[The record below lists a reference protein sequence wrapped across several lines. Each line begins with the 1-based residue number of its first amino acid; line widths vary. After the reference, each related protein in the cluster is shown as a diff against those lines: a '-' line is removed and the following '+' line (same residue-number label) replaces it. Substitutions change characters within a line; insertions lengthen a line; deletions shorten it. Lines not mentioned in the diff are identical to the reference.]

1 MGDYFTMKL
10 LSFTAFKKQLCQ
22 GILALAGALGA
33 SQAADV
39 TWSGGG
45 SNGNWG
51 TAQNWVGGVAP
62 TIAGADRLVFSGTV
76 RTAASN
82 NFASGLFSGV
92 AFDATAGSF
101 FLSGNEFSVDSAGFS
116 NLSSQSQSIGPSVNF
131 TQSTVV
137 SNVAGGSMS
146 FLGQTMGLGTS
157 TITFAGAGNTTIASN
172 VTGTTANVI
181 KTDAG
186 TLTATGAWNQAGNIT
201 VRTGSF
207 VASGSAAIFS
217 NIQTITIG
225 DQLGDSG
232 GSFNVSAG
240 AIVKSQQGLLGN
252 VNGSAG
258 TAVVSGGG
266 SQWTVQNDLIIGR
279 LGQGN
284 INVGGGGVL
293 TNLNGSLGAGVVAS
307 DNTGSVGVATIVGTG
322 SQWVNL
328 GNLTVGGYGLGILQ
342 IIQGAEV
349 SVAGNS
355 IVGAQMNSAA
365 STATVDGIGS
375 VWSTTGTLTVGGAG
389 KGSVDVTGG
398 GVLESGSAT
407 IGAQTG
413 SIGAVTL
420 SGVGSSWSVTGNQTI
435 GEGSSGTLTINAG
448 AVSSASGSAYL
459 GSLAGGQGTATISGA
474 GSGWTLG
481 GTLFAGYASQG
492 TVAISAGATVSAGTV
507 VVGSS
512 AGSVGQVV
520 VGGTGSRL
528 TSTGALTVG
537 QAGTGS
543 FQVQGGATAA
553 TGAVSIGAGAGSI
566 GTAAVNGTGSIWNTS
581 GNITLGSL
589 GTGSLI
595 VQNGGAL
602 NVNGGL
608 GTISFGAGIGEL
620 NIGGG
625 GSAGTLNAAAVNFG
639 SGTGTLR
646 FDYGGAFT
654 FSSLLTGN
662 GTLAHD
668 NGATTITNA
677 NTGFNGS
684 TIITGG
690 VLTTTNAR
698 ALGSSNLQLNGGS
711 LAPVGNLALDQ
722 FGWTG
727 TGSIR
732 MSIGTTNSRG
742 FLSVAGTAVKNG
754 DGRFVLYDDGTFQ
767 ADTTYALMMAGGGF
781 TGYNLAD
788 LRTEFVYMLGAEFSF
803 SADMKTLYITF
814 PASLAPTEIDN
825 AAPVSTPTNA
835 NFFVVN
841 TVTTSNAPNTINS
854 LAFNNA
860 SELRVFNNLT
870 VTSGLFQVAIGSATI
885 TGDTVTAPNDFTKLG
900 SGLLNILGNLVV
912 NGIANIAN
920 GTLAVNG
927 VMTAQ
932 QLIVQTNTY
941 LQGNG
946 LINADVV
953 NNGTV
958 SPGNSIGTLTING
971 NYTQSS
977 TGTLQ
982 IEIASGSNF
991 DRLIVSQGASLAGTL
1006 QVVGLGGYA
1015 FKYGQQFAFLQANR
1029 ITGGFGSILLSNPGE
1044 FRARFVVNGEM
1055 GSILIAPT
1063 SYTLLAQNQNQMNI
1077 ARALDSFIPATS
1089 GDQLTVSTALD
1100 LQSADQ
1106 YPAAFDQISPAF
1118 YQSQANI
1125 ALEQMSNQ
1133 NQMIAQQ
1140 LSMARIAGRGFRS
1153 QGFDTPLANDRDGR
1167 SVDPKDMLSTLPV
1180 DPVYGQS
1187 RWGVWAQAS
1196 GNMAKVTN
1204 ISQVPNYNYY
1214 SGGTLIGIDYQWNDH
1229 FITGL
1234 YGGYQGTYASGSNN
1248 SSTFINTAVGGI
1260 YATYQNKGFYA
1271 DAIVGGAY
1279 NNYNS
1284 RRPIQFSTIDRT
1296 ARSSANG
1303 GQFTSYL
1310 DFGYDWKWGGL
1321 TFGPLVSAQ
1330 YIYTGIGSFAENQAG
1345 ALNLR
1350 MDTQNVNSFRTNVG
1364 GHIAYTWR
1372 ATKSVII
1379 FPQVRA
1385 TWQHEYLNGSRN
1397 ISSSLDGGNGPS
1409 FGYRTGAPGTDSLVA
1424 AGGLTV
1430 QIGERWSTSAFY
1442 NVNVGRSDLFDQ
1454 VISLSLDYQ
1463 F

>member
-1 MGDYFTMKL
+1 MKRLPPYF
-10 LSFTAFKKQLCQ
+10 AFKNQLFHGVLVMALTCFVS
-22 GILALAGALGA
+22 ILT
-33 SQAADV
+33 AADV
-39 TWSGGG
+39 TWNGGG
-45 SNGNWG
+45 ADGNWG
-51 TAQNWVGGVAP
+51 TAQNWVGGTAP
-62 TIAGADRLVFSGTV
+62 TSAGADRLIFSGSI
-76 RTAASN
+76 RTSAN
-82 NFASGLFSGV
+82 NSYVSGLFRGI
-92 AFDATAGSF
+92 AFDASASSF
-101 FLSGNEFSVDSAGFS
+101 FLSGNEFSVAEDGFV
-116 NLSSQSQSIGPSVNF
+116 NQAAQVQTVGPAVNF
-131 TQSTVV
+131 TQSATV
-137 SNVAGGSMS
+137 SNVAGGSTT
-146 FLGQTMGLGTS
+146 FLGLTMGIGTS
-157 TITFAGAGNTTIASN
+157 NITFSGAGDTTIASTM
-172 VTGTTANVI
+172 TGTTGSIV
-181 KTDAG
+181 KTG
-186 TLTATGAWNQAGNIT
+186 SGILTGTGAWNQAGNIT
-201 VRTGSF
+201 VQGGTLTLT
-207 VASGSAAIFS
+207 GSAAVAG
-217 NIQTITIG
+217 NIQNITVG
-225 DQLGDSG
+225 DQPGDVAT
-232 GSFNVSAG
+232 FNVTAG
-240 AIVKSQQGLLGN
+240 AQVKSQQGILGN
-252 VNGSAG
+252 TQGSSG
-258 TAVVSGGG
+258 TVTVGGG
-266 SQWTVQNDLIIGR
+266 DSQWTVLNNLTIGR
-279 LGQGN
+279 LGQGTL
-284 INVGGGGVL
+284 NVIGGATLTSQNASIGGGVM
-293 TNLNGSLGAGVVAS
+293 TS
-307 DNTGSVGVATIVGTG
+307 DNSGSSGLVSVQGEG
-322 SQWVNL
+322 SQWVNQ
-328 GNLTVGGYGLGILQ
+328 GNLTVGGYGVGVLSIVSG
-342 IIQGAEV
+342 GSV
-349 SVAGNS
+349 SVAGNTVIAEQMAS
-355 IVGAQMNSAA
+355 ASSGVAVAGVGSLWQ
-365 STATVDGIGS
+365 TA
-375 VWSTTGTLTVGGAG
+375 GTLTVGGAG
-389 KGSVDVTGG
+389 TATVDVTGG
-398 GVLESGSAT
+398 AVMSSGSAT
-407 IGAQTG
+407 LG
-413 SIGAVTL
+413 SLT
-420 SGVGSSWSVTGNQTI
+420 
-435 GEGSSGTLTINAG
+435 GSSGTVTISGAGSEWQGSGDMTIGAAGTGDLEVNAG
-448 AVSSASGSAYL
+448 AAASAVGSAYL
-459 GSLAGGQGTATISGA
+459 GSLAGGQGVANISGT
-474 GSGWTLG
+474 GSQWNIG
-481 GTLFAGYASQG
+481 GTLFAGYRGQG
-492 TVAISAGATVSAGTV
+492 DVTIQAGSSVQAGAAVI
-507 VVGSS
+507 GSI
-512 AGSVGQVV
+512 AGSTGSMLVDGSGSQLIIDGSMT
-520 VGGTGSRL
+520 VGG
-528 TSTGALTVG
+528 
-537 QAGTGS
+537 AGTGDLR
-543 FQVQGGATAA
+543 VQGGSYAS
-553 TGAVSIGAGAGSI
+553 TGAVSIGAGGGSVGVARVD
-566 GTAAVNGTGSIWNTS
+566 GTNSIWNVN
-581 GNITLGSL
+581 GNISL
-589 GTGSLI
+589 GASGDGTLI
-595 VQNGGAL
+595 VQNGGTL
-602 NVNGGL
+602 NVNGGS
-608 GTISFGAGIGEL
+608 GSISFGAGFGEL

-625 GSAGTLNAAAVNFG
+625 GSAGTLNVASINFG

-646 FDYGGAFT
+646 FDHGSAIT
-654 FSSLLTGN
+654 FLSLLNGS
-662 GTLAHD
+662 GTLLHD
-668 NGATTITNA
+668 NGDTTITNA
-677 NTGFNGS
+677 NVGFSGS

-690 VLTTTNAR
+690 VLRTTNAR
-698 ALGSSNLQLNGGS
+698 ALGSSSLQLNGGS
-711 LAPVGNLALDQ
+711 LAPVGNLALDE

-742 FLSVAGTAVKNG
+742 FLSVAGTAMKSG

-803 SADMKTLYITF
+803 SADMKTLYVAF
-814 PASLAPTEIDN
+814 PSSLAPTEIDN
-825 AAPVSTPTNA
+825 AAPVSTPTDA

-854 LAFNNA
+854 LAFNSA

-885 TGDTVTAPNDFTKLG
+885 SGDTVTVPNDFIKQG
-900 SGLLNILGNLVV
+900 QGMLNILGNLVV

-932 QLIVQTNTY
+932 QLIVQANTY

-953 NNGTV
+953 NSGTV

-971 NYTQSS
+971 NYTQNS

-1029 ITGGFGSILLSNPGE
+1029 ISGGFGSILLSSPGE

-1055 GSILIAPT
+1055 GSLLIAPT
-1063 SYTLLAQNQNQMNI
+1063 SYTILAQTQNQKNI
-1077 ARALDSFIPATS
+1077 AQALDSFIPATS

-1106 YPAAFDQISPAF
+1106 YPQAFDQISPAF

-1125 ALEQMSNQ
+1125 TLEQMSNQ

-1140 LSMARIAGRGFRS
+1140 LSMARISGRGFRS
-1153 QGFDTPLANDRDGR
+1153 QGFDFPLTNDRDGR
-1167 SVDPKDMLSTLPV
+1167 SVDPKDMMSTVPAGL
-1180 DPVYGQS
+1180 GLAEN
-1187 RWGVWAQAS
+1187 RWGVWAQAN

-1214 SGGTLIGIDYQWNDH
+1214 SGGTLIGIDYQWNDN
-1229 FITGL
+1229 FITGI
-1234 YGGYQGTYASGSNN
+1234 YGGYQGTYAQNSNN
-1248 SSTFINTAVGGI
+1248 SSTFINTAMGGI

-1284 RRPIQFSTIDRT
+1284 RRPIEFSTIDRT
-1296 ARSSANG
+1296 AKSSANG

-1310 DFGYDWKWGGL
+1310 DLGYDWKWGGL
-1321 TFGPLVSAQ
+1321 TIGPLVSAQ

-1345 ALNLR
+1345 SLNLR

-1430 QIGERWSTSAFY
+1430 QIGDRWSTSAYY
-1442 NVNVGRSDLFDQ
+1442 NVNVGRSDFFDQ
-1454 VISLSLDYQ
+1454 VISLSLDYK